1 MKRVNSEHKS
11 QWRNLHPRC
20 PRGAGVTQIGAKWN
34 RRKIPIIL
42 KMTLCYSCVFARNAC
57 KTGTMFWCGW
67 CGTAPLAGL
76 SHQIAPFTKNRT
88 TNKNSHHT
96 TPLLQNRF
104 KPHRH
109 NKSWSHLIPLDP
121 TLFLPLHVRSRDSAR
136 VMYSRVVAA
145 ADRWQIMRSN
155 W

>member
-1 MKRVNSEHKS
+1 MRYFVGIYFIIPL
-11 QWRNLHPRC
+11 WTRN
-20 PRGAGVTQIGAKWN
+20 
-34 RRKIPIIL
+34 IPWYIFPY
-42 KMTLCYSCVFARNAC
+42 TTCSTHVHAAS
-57 KTGTMFWCGW
+57 GTKFWCGW

-109 NKSWSHLIPLDP
+109 NKSWSHLLPLDP
-121 TLFLPLHVRSRDSAR
+121 TLFLPLHVKSRDSAL
-136 VMYSRVVAA
+136 VSGDVQQSSCCSCHVTDHEIKLIACYNLTYS
-145 ADRWQIMRSN
+145 IPFYPCIKTN
-155 W
+155 